1 MSRACGA
8 MMAVLIGAATTASEP
23 DKVGTATFTRDVAPI
38 LQKSCTSCHRPG
50 EIGPMPL
57 TSYSE
62 ARPWAKAIR
71 EAVAGRKMPPWHAA
85 ADSRPCENDS
95 RLSQREI
102 DTVLAWVDGGA
113 KEGDPGD
120 MPPTPAF
127 VEGWSIGKPDLVF
140 SMREEFTIPAEGV
153 IPFTY
158 FAVPTNLEQDTWVQA
173 AEVRPGN
180 RAVVHHAVVLVREP
194 RSNTEGAD
202 PNQNLERRLERMLV
216 GTAPGMPAAVFKPG
230 QGKLIRPGSILIFQ
244 VHYTP
249 NGSIQKDRTSVGLIL
264 AKAPVEQVVVSYA
277 IGNDRFRIPA
287 GDPNYEVRSS
297 FTFPEDARVLSA
309 MPHMHMRGKDFSYTA
324 VYPDGRRELLLNVPR
339 WDFNWQQVYR
349 FKEPVFMPKGSRI
362 DCLAHFDNSPGN
374 KSNPDPTK
382 DVPWGDQVWE
392 EMMIGW
398 MDFVFEK
405 PRGAP

>member
-1 MSRACGA
+1 
-8 MMAVLIGAATTASEP
+8 
-23 DKVGTATFTRDVAPI
+23 
-38 LQKSCTSCHRPG
+38 
-50 EIGPMPL
+50 MPL

-102 DTVLAWVDGGA
+102 ETVVAWVDGGA
-113 KEGDPGD
+113 KEGDPRD
-120 MPPTPAF
+120 MPPIPAL
-127 VEGWSIGKPDLVF
+127 VEGWSIGKPDVVF
-140 SMREEFTIPAEGV
+140 AMPQEFMIPPEGV

-158 FAVPTNLEQDTWVQA
+158 FAVPTNFTQDTWVQA

-180 RAVVHHAVVLVREP
+180 RSVVHHAVVLVREP
-194 RSNTEGAD
+194 RSSTD
-202 PNQNLERRLERMLV
+202 QSLERRLERMLV

-230 QGKLIRPGSILIFQ
+230 QGKLIKPGSILIFQ

-249 NGSIQKDRTSVGLIL
+249 NGSMQKDRTSVGLIL
-264 AKAPVEQVVVSYA
+264 AKAPVEQIVVSYA

-287 GDPNYEVRSS
+287 GVPNYEVRSS

-309 MPHMHMRGKDFSYTA
+309 MPHMHRRGKDFSYTA
-324 VYPDGRRELLLNVPR
+324 VYPDGRRELLLNVPL

-349 FKEPVFMPKGSRI
+349 FKDPVFMPKGSRI
-362 DCLAHFDNSPGN
+362 DCLAHFDNSSGN

-382 DVPWGDQVWE
+382 DVAWGDQIWE

>member
-1 MSRACGA
+1 
-8 MMAVLIGAATTASEP
+8 
-23 DKVGTATFTRDVAPI
+23 
-38 LQKSCTSCHRPG
+38 
-50 EIGPMPL
+50 MPL

-71 EAVAGRKMPPWHAA
+71 EAVVDRKMPPWHAA
-85 ADSRPCENDS
+85 ADSRPCENDP

-102 DTVLAWVDGGA
+102 DTVVAWVDGGA

-120 MPPTPAF
+120 MPAIPAF
-127 VEGWSIGKPDLVF
+127 VEGWSIGKPDVVF
-140 SMREEFTIPAEGV
+140 SMREEFTIPPEGV

-158 FAVPTNLEQDTWVQA
+158 FAVPTNFKEDTWVQA

-194 RSNTEGAD
+194 RSNIEGND
-202 PNQNLERRLERMLV
+202 RNQNLERQLERMLA

-249 NGSIQKDRTSVGLIL
+249 NGSLQKDRTSVGLIL

-287 GDPNYEVRSS
+287 GAPNYEVRSS

-309 MPHMHMRGKDFSYTA
+309 MPHMHRRGKDFSYTA
-324 VYPDGRRELLLNVPR
+324 VYPDGRRELLLDIPR

-349 FKEPVFMPKGSRI
+349 FKDPIFMPKGSRI

-382 DVPWGDQVWE
+382 EVPWGDQVWE